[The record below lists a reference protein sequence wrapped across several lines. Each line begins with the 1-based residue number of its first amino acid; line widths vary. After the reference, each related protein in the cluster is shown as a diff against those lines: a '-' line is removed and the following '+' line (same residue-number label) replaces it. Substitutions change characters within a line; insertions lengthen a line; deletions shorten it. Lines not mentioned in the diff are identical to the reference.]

1 MLTLVFDSKNSK
13 DLVNCS
19 NDEDLWNLHTN
30 SSPNSNRS
38 IIRFKNLNDSQAV
51 AVNRVLENIDE
62 KDYSINLI
70 HGPPGK
76 HLIYI

>member
-1 MLTLVFDSKNSK
+1 MLTLTVDKSSK
-13 DLVNCS
+13 DLVDFS
-19 NDEDLWNLHTN
+19 NDEDLWNLHT
-30 SSPNSNRS
+30 SPNSNH
-38 IIRFKNLNDSQAV
+38 RFIKFNNLNDSQEV

-76 HLIYI
+76 